1 MSGHRIILL
10 GAGGHARMLQLFLTR
25 CGHTVLGCV
34 SPAPPDQTSDLQWL
48 GDDDWLAAQGDT
60 NTKLVNGIGS
70 VGNTHFRRRA
80 FIAAMESGKS
90 FLDYCHPSAT
100 VDAQILI
107 GVGIQVLAG
116 AIIQPGCQIGQNVLV
131 NSGAVLEH
139 DVTVA
144 DHAHIGPR
152 ACVCGGVRI
161 EEGVHIGAGSTVLQ
175 GCTIGQGAV
184 VGAGAVVL
192 TNVPPATT
200 VVGVPARPVPKR
212 KTYG

>member
-1 MSGHRIILL
+1 
-10 GAGGHARMLQLFLTR
+10 
-25 CGHTVLGCV
+25 
-34 SPAPPDQTSDLQWL
+34 
-48 GDDDWLAAQGDT
+48 
-60 NTKLVNGIGS
+60 
-70 VGNTHFRRRA
+70 
-80 FIAAMESGKS
+80 
-90 FLDYCHPSAT
+90 
-100 VDAQILI
+100 
-107 GVGIQVLAG
+107 
-116 AIIQPGCQIGQNVLV
+116 
-131 NSGAVLEH
+131 
-139 DVTVA
+139 VTVA